1 MNFSKPKISIDKL
14 NLDIPDLDKVYIL
27 QIQKNLFQK
36 KRNFQKKPV
45 KRKKTQ
51 SLKNDIYQ
59 GELITEEI
67 LKKFENDNKI
77 NLLSF
82 RDTIGQSILHVAVD
96 ALSFSAVDS
105 LIKMNYA
112 QELIDVCDDSNMT
125 PMHIA
130 DINFDLHIYDL
141 LIHLGPNKN
150 IKDKE

>member
-1 MNFSKPKISIDKL
+1 M
-14 NLDIPDLDKVYIL
+14 
-27 QIQKNLFQK
+27 
-36 KRNFQKKPV
+36 

-96 ALSFSAVDS
+96 ALSFSEVDS

-125 PMHIA
+125 PIHIA

>member
-1 MNFSKPKISIDKL
+1 M
-14 NLDIPDLDKVYIL
+14 
-27 QIQKNLFQK
+27 
-36 KRNFQKKPV
+36 
-45 KRKKTQ
+45 
-51 SLKNDIYQ
+51 
-59 GELITEEI
+59 
-67 LKKFENDNKI
+67 
-77 NLLSF
+77 
-82 RDTIGQSILHVAVD
+82 AVD

-150 IKDKE
+150 IKDKKEKTCIDYLRENDDLKYLNNILEMNKLYIFFLNLFFFCFF